1 MGTGGYGGRGGS
13 SECIALFAARGDRE
27 LECDDKEDAR
37 DAVVPEGDPCRAT
50 ISSSTLAAD
59 LVGVEY
65 ARHDLRDAR

>member
-13 SECIALFAARGDRE
+13 SECIALLAARADRE
-27 LECDDKEDAR
+27 LECDDKEDAG
-37 DAVVPEGDPCRAT
+37 DAVVLTEDPCRAT

-65 ARHDLRDAR
+65 ARHALLNIR